1 MAEFTVKCLVI
12 VCTQTAHETKSR
24 GNESDI
30 GTVRNMSEIATENM
44 VCLKDIV
51 GSMPILNLK
60 GTTRKG
66 SKEKFSLETE
76 CGPKNPC
83 PPFEGKEAG
92 TIRAHQESKREN
104 NGPT

>member
-1 MAEFTVKCLVI
+1 M
-12 VCTQTAHETKSR
+12 QTAHETKSR

-30 GTVRNMSEIATENM
+30 RTVRNMSEIATENM
-44 VCLKDIV
+44 VYLKDIV

-66 SKEKFSLETE
+66 SKEKFPLETE

-83 PPFEGKEAG
+83 PPLLKGRKQEPLEPIKNPKGKITG
-92 TIRAHQESKREN
+92 LPRRLR
-104 NGPT
+104 